1 MKALAVIPAGGQG
14 KRMGMGAPKQYAL
27 LGGVP
32 ILLYTL
38 KAFQASVS
46 IDEIVLVVPAEDVSS
61 VRELVHHHAAF
72 DKVSAIVPGGRQ
84 RQDSVRNGLLALR
97 EDHDIVVVHDGVR
110 PFVSDALIR
119 EAVTEARNEGA
130 VSAGIPVQDT
140 IKRVGE
146 RGYVEE
152 TLDREGLWQIQTPQA
167 FRRVLIEDAYRKAY
181 HEGFYGTDDTV
192 LVERMGVRVKMIRG
206 AATNIKITTP
216 EDLVLA
222 DAILAGTARWY
233 GCRAEGNGNIP

>member
-32 ILLYTL
+32 IFLHTL
-38 KAFQASVS
+38 RAFQESVS

-61 VRELVHHHAAF
+61 IRELVQQKASF

-84 RQDSVRNGLLALR
+84 RQDSVRNGLQASR
-97 EDHDIVVVHDGVR
+97 EDHDIVVIHDGVR
-110 PFVSDALIR
+110 PFVADALIR
-119 EAVTEARNEGA
+119 EAVTAARKEGA

-152 TLDREGLWQIQTPQA
+152 TLVREGLWQIQTPQA

-206 AATNIKITTP
+206 AVTNIKITTP

-222 DAILAGTARWY
+222 EAILSRTETCN
-233 GCRAEGNGNIP
+233 GCRAEGNGNVP